1 MTLLPATQN
10 SFKSGDCRTLSRSIG
25 SWPSVSA
32 DLVRRTGLAREE
44 TSITSPN
51 HLFVL
56 NLRGSSDEGQ
66 HFLDGKPTAFVR
78 RRPGSILF
86 MPAGCKWMGWE
97 AGASSAAYLAIR
109 VEPQLVTELLGSK
122 EKCPGILLRA
132 ELGSEDPVLTN
143 AARGIAAEMRDQ
155 SPLGTLL
162 VESYVGIMFAQLL
175 RLQRY
180 APATPRSG
188 GLPPAKLSR
197 VIARIEEDLDADLS
211 LSKLSDLAGLS
222 IPHFCRAFKESVGV
236 APYTFILKSR
246 IARAKEF
253 LRHSELSVT
262 DIALSCGFSNSS
274 HFANLF
280 RREVGMTPTAFRSP

>member
-1 MTLLPATQN
+1 MNLFPGPSN
-10 SFKSGDCRTLSRSIG
+10 RFKSGACRTLSRSTW
-25 SWPSVSA
+25 SWPRVAA
-32 DLVRRTGLAREE
+32 DLVRRTGLATEE
-44 TSITSPN
+44 TSLTSPN

-66 HFLDGKPTAFVR
+66 YFLDGKPIAFVR

-86 MPAGCKWMGWE
+86 IPANCKWTGWE

-109 VEPQLVTELLGSK
+109 VEQNLVTELLGTQERS
-122 EKCPGILLRA
+122 PDFLLRA
-132 ELGSEDPVLTN
+132 ELGCEDPVLTN
-143 AARGIAAEMRDQ
+143 AARGIAAEIQDH

-175 RLQRY
+175 RLQRC

-197 VIARIEEDLDADLS
+197 VMARIEEDLDADLS
-211 LSKLSDLAGLS
+211 LSALSDLAGLS
-222 IPHFCRAFKESVGV
+222 IPHFCRAFKQSVGV

-246 IARAKEF
+246 ISRAKEF
-253 LRHSELSVT
+253 LRHSEMPVT
-262 DIALSCGFSNSS
+262 NIALSCGFSSSS

-280 RREVGMTPTAFRSP
+280 KREVGMTPAAFRAL